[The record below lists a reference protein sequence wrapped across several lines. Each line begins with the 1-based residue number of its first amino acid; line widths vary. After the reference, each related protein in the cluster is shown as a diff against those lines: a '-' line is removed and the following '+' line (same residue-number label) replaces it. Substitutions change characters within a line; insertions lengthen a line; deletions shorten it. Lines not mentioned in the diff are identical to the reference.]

1 MKYFLILILSTIM
14 SFIIINPVIHA
25 EDNIEYK
32 FDESEFE
39 KKFFTFG
46 GYTEF
51 SSSLYIPDRDAA
63 LYRLKYYNND
73 PGNPYADA
81 FLSILPEAT
90 FEKGIFKA
98 FVRAFG
104 TAGYTDSD
112 WTYNDRLYEGYG
124 TLKPNQHLIIDA
136 GKKTSKWGKGYAWNP
151 VAFIDRP
158 KNPDDP
164 ELANEGYTIA
174 SADFIAS
181 FDWPLKTI
189 SFTPVAIPVYK
200 KINDDFGKT
209 EDWNFAGK
217 LYLLFFDTDIDF
229 MFLTGDSRGDRYGA
243 DISRNVT
250 TSLELHGEFAYIPDY
265 TKRYLDN
272 SGVVKEKKFNAVS
285 ALAGIRYLTEKE
297 TTFIIEYYYNGTGMS
312 ESEMDNYYSFIEK
325 ADTAYL
331 ATGNDTLF
339 KRASAI
345 TEGNYGRMN
354 PMKNYLYFRISQKEP
369 FDILYFTPAF
379 TTIFNIDDGS
389 FTSTPELLY
398 TGISNF
404 EFRFRYTLLH
414 GSNNTEYGE
423 KAVDHKFDLRARYF
437 F

>member
-1 MKYFLILILSTIM
+1 MSAIISLIITSR
-14 SFIIINPVIHA
+14 VIHA

-39 KKFFTFG
+39 KKLFTFG
-46 GYTEF
+46 GYTEL

-63 LYRLKYYNND
+63 LYRLKYYNDD

-81 FLSILPEAT
+81 FLSILPEVT
-90 FEKGIFKA
+90 FEKGIFRA
-98 FVRAFG
+98 FARVFG
-104 TAGYTDSD
+104 TAGYTDND
-112 WTYNDRLYEGYG
+112 WTYDDRLYEGYG

-164 ELANEGYTIA
+164 ELANEGFILA

-181 FDWPLKTI
+181 MDGPLKTV
-189 SFTPVAIPVYK
+189 SFTPVALPVHK

-229 MFLTGDSRGDRYGA
+229 IALIGESRGDRYGM
-243 DISRNVT
+243 DISRNIT
-250 TSLELHGEFAYIPDY
+250 TSIEIHGECAYIPDY
-265 TKRYLDN
+265 TKRYLDD
-272 SGVVKEKKFNAVS
+272 SGIVHEKKFNAIN
-285 ALAGIRYLTEKE
+285 ALAGIRYLSENE

-312 ESEMDNYYSFIEK
+312 KSDMNNYYDFI
-325 ADTAYL
+325 DRAYSTYL
-331 ATGNDTLF
+331 GTGNETLF
-339 KRASAI
+339 NKASSM
-345 TEGNYGRMN
+345 TEGNYGKPN
-354 PMKNYLYFRISQKEP
+354 PMQNYLYFRASQKEP
-369 FDILYFTPAF
+369 FDILYFTPAL
-379 TTIFNIDDGS
+379 TSIINIDDSS
-389 FTSTPELLY
+389 FSLTPELLY
-398 TGISNF
+398 AGVNNL
-404 EFRFRYTLLH
+404 ELRLRYTLLH
-414 GSNNTEYGE
+414 GKDNTEFGE
-423 KAVDHKFDLRARYF
+423 KTVNQKFDLRVRYF